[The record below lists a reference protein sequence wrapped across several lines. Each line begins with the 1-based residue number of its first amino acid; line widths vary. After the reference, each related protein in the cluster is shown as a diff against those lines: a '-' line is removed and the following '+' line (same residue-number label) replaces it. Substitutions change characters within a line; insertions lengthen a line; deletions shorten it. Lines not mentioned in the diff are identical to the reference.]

1 MEDKSDTVN
10 LQLRVG
16 NNIYKATVS
25 SNAVT
30 EILIN
35 KEKSE
40 IVQIITQGTTESMV
54 VGKFKEYVE
63 IMSVS
68 SVNTCGQRPNA
79 DEVMDEVIEVEVGI
93 HISHRSN
100 FKSYLLCIFRLLQLM
115 QLVIIFCIVS
125 SCYVDCVSFSVYR

>member
-25 SNAVT
+25 SNAVA
-30 EILIN
+30 EILMN

-40 IVQIITQGTTESMV
+40 IVQIITQGTAESMV

-68 SVNTCGQRPNA
+68 SVNTCGQRPNVG
-79 DEVMDEVIEVEVGI
+79 EVMEVEVGI
-93 HISHRSN
+93 N
-100 FKSYLLCIFRLLQLM
+100 C
-115 QLVIIFCIVS
+115 
-125 SCYVDCVSFSVYR
+125 